1 MASFAERS
9 NVPRMEGVSL
19 GIKTSV
25 TSFPSPCNILGVML
39 ICSPLALFQAGAAKA
54 EQLLPQTRLKVSI
67 VQWVPTKGIYESW
80 AAISGEYT
88 ISDMGTVS
96 LPVLGTVAVGNQ
108 DNAGLAA
115 DLAERLRTKLG
126 LVSAPEATVEIISY
140 PPIYVV
146 GDVTKPGEYPYR
158 TGLTVIQAFAT
169 SGGEVRSDTSRS
181 SLEVTRLLGEIKAS
195 DDAILRS
202 TARSARLQAEMSDE
216 VELHFSQ
223 TVDENNQFAAAIFDQ
238 EKMIFVAR
246 RRAMEQQAKSLTE
259 LRDFLEK
266 EISSLEEKLTN
277 VEANIKSSEAEL
289 ASVAQLVARGIA
301 TATRQMDTER
311 DLRTDQGQR
320 LDLETAIMRAR
331 QEFSRA
337 SRDLQALYDDRRSE
351 AAVELQKER
360 ASMAQERL
368 KRETNQKLLVETLSA
383 NPSVG
388 RADNAPAVSFR
399 IMRRDHGKLND
410 FPASDTTI
418 LMPGDV
424 VKVAQSLPQGELVV
438 TSGDAVK
445 GEVASPAP
453 SPTQAS
459 Q

>member
-1 MASFAERS
+1 LAIKTVFSS
-9 NVPRMEGVSL
+9 LLSL
-19 GIKTSV
+19 GRIV
-25 TSFPSPCNILGVML
+25 APML
-39 ICSPLALFQAGAAKA
+39 LYPPLAIIQADVARA
-54 EQLLPQTRLKVSI
+54 EPLLPQSKIRVSI
-67 VQWVPTKGIYESW
+67 VQWVPTKGIYEPW
-80 AAISGEYT
+80 GPIGGEYT

-96 LPVLGTVAVGNQ
+96 LPVLGTVATNNH

-115 DLAERLRTKLG
+115 DIAERLRTKLG

-146 GDVTKPGEYPYR
+146 GDVAKPGVYEYR
-158 TGLTVIQAFAT
+158 TGLTTIQAFAS
-169 SGGEVRSDTSRS
+169 SGGEVRSDSKS
-181 SLEVTRLLGEIKAS
+181 SLEVTRLLGEIRAS
-195 DDAILRS
+195 DDLILRS
-202 TARSARLQAEMSDE
+202 TAKSERLQAEMSDAI
-216 VELHFSQ
+216 ELHFSQ
-223 TVDENNQFAAAIFDQ
+223 AVDETNQFAAAIFDQ
-238 EKMIFVAR
+238 EKTIFSAR

-289 ASVAQLVARGIA
+289 ATVAQLVERGIA
-301 TATRQMDTER
+301 TASRRMDTER

-320 LDLETAIMRAR
+320 LDLETAVMRAR
-331 QEFSRA
+331 QESSRA

-351 AAVELQKER
+351 AAIELQKER

-368 KRETNQKLLVETLSA
+368 KRETNQNVLLETLSA
-383 NPSVG
+383 NPSIG
-388 RADNAPAVSFR
+388 RPDEKPSVTFH
-399 IMRRDHGKLND
+399 ILRREDGKLSD

-424 VKVAQSLPQGELVV
+424 VKVARSIPQGQLAI
-438 TSGDAVK
+438 TQSDATKSSV
-445 GEVASPAP
+445 SPA
-453 SPTQAS
+453 SRSQAQAS